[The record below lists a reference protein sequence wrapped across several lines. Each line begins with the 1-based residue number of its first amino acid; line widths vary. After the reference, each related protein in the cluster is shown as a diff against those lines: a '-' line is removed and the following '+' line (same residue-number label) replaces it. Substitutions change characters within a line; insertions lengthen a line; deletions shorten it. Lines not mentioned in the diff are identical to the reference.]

1 MCSPGN
7 LRFFYYR
14 NLHSND
20 EWGVSASGTCPS
32 SKIRAVH
39 TCASSHQLSHH
50 GSSSLYVG
58 PPPAYALGERCGCAK
73 RFLSRCDCKR
83 FKRSMKGFCGE
94 RAGVS
99 RVSCYI
105 FHVELSQKTN
115 FWLIVARGVSALEIS
130 LFVLRTLSLY
140 CNEFLKPVKTE
151 HIQRIII
158 YLKQNSI
165 YF

>member
-1 MCSPGN
+1 MSGKSALLVRV
-7 LRFFYYR
+7 LRQKFARFT
-14 NLHSND
+14 LAHLATS
-20 EWGVSASGTCPS
+20 CPTMGRLVFTS
-32 SKIRAVH
+32 VH
-39 TCASSHQLSHH
+39 HPLT
-50 GSSSLYVG
+50 
-58 PPPAYALGERCGCAK
+58 ALGERCGCAK